1 MKTYFRYAWV
11 LMALLA
17 FVGCSSNDP
26 EEINEDTATR
36 IYNELKG
43 TYEGSVRVGNEMRRV
58 TVIVANDEFTVKQLP
73 LLPILQRIF
82 TNQGELEEAL
92 KSAGETS
99 TFTAP
104 VLNIS
109 VMANSSLL
117 TMDPADLV
125 FTVTVGGERKQVSAL
140 ISAYANWVKQWGE
153 MSVQMN
159 VIELFCDGQ
168 KYQLTDNRIE
178 YFIDNAKKPE

>member
-11 LMALLA
+11 LMALLT

-73 LLPILQRIF
+73 LQPILERIF

-92 KSAGETS
+92 KSGETS

-104 VLNIS
+104 ILNIG
-109 VMANSSLL
+109 VTTNSSLL
-117 TMDPADLV
+117 TMEPTDLV
-125 FTVTVGGERKQVSAL
+125 FTVTVGGVRKQVSAL

-159 VIELFCDGQ
+159 VVELFCDGQ
-168 KYQLTDNRIE
+168 NYQLNDNHIV
-178 YFIDNAKKPE
+178 YFIDNAQKPE